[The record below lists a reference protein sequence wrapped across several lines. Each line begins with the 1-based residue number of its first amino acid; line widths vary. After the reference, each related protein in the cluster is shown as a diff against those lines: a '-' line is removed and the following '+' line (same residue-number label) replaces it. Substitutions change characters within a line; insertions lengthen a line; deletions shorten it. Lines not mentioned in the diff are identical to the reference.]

1 MSANPHFGMRTRSDV
16 VAVKASSAEVDE
28 RYRVDAVGRA
38 MLLLLELTSIERPA
52 RLRELTER
60 LGWNKTTIFRLVRT
74 LEEFGAVR
82 EIEGQGFVLGPAL
95 IGVGQAAI
103 RALQL
108 PAVARPHLQRLHDLV
123 GETVNLAVLS
133 GSEIVIAERV
143 EGRDILGLRIGL
155 GSTLPSYCTSV
166 GLVLLAGLDDAEVQH
181 RLAGVDLEAR
191 GPKTLSSMS
200 DLLKRLE
207 KVRGQGYA
215 LNDEELAVG
224 HRAAAAPVLG
234 HDGRVIA
241 AINVSVPSARK
252 SRKELIDD
260 LVPKLRDAAADISHD
275 LGASVEIAHGG
286 RTA

>member
-1 MSANPHFGMRTRSDV
+1 MVPEPATV
-16 VAVKASSAEVDE
+16 EADE

-38 MLLLLELTSIERPA
+38 MELLLALTSFERPI
-52 RLRELTER
+52 RLRELTEH

-82 EIEGQGFVLGPAL
+82 ELEGQGYVLGPAL
-95 IGVGQAAI
+95 ISVGQAAI
-103 RALQL
+103 RALRL

-133 GSEIVIAERV
+133 GNQIVIAERV

-166 GLVLLAGLDDAEVQH
+166 GLVLLAGLDDAEVRQ

-191 GPKTLSSMS
+191 GPKTISTMS
-200 DLLKRLE
+200 DLFKRLE

-215 LNDEELAVG
+215 LNDEELAAG
-224 HRAAAAPVLG
+224 HRAAAAPVLA
-234 HDGRVIA
+234 HDGRVVA
-241 AINVSVPSARK
+241 AINLSVPSARK
-252 SRKELIDD
+252 SLRELIDD
-260 LVPKLRDAAADISHD
+260 LVPRLRDTAADISRD
-275 LGASVEIAHGG
+275 LGASAEIGPRVG
-286 RTA
+286 KRE